1 MKNFALSILLALP
14 LAAQN
19 TPAQDKAIQ
28 DKAVDKL
35 LDRIVTQEERFLKA
49 LSEHAPLFETY
60 IQESNETSAD
70 PQGDPRLVKDHYFL
84 GRARIQVT
92 VGYETLIEK
101 TTQQPVEQ
109 KGKILGIWSSKQK
122 TVPGLFYPRGFA
134 QMAIVDLHDF
144 NRETYRFDFVRRE
157 FLGEVRTLVFEVSP
171 MRRETGRFLG
181 RIWVEER
188 SATIVRFN
196 GTYVSAATPAKGVT
210 PEIYFHFDS
219 WRTNV
224 EGEQWIPSHIYI
236 EEDGMKTDS
245 GHVRFKAQTRIWD
258 YAATP
263 ANGLDEL
270 TQILIESE
278 NPVNDQA
285 SSHDVS
291 PLESQRAWE
300 RQAEENVLSRLE
312 KGGLLAPVGPVD
324 DVLNTVVSN
333 LIVSGKLNVEA
344 RCRVLLTTPLE
355 TFSIGHTIVIS
366 RGLIDV
372 LPDEASLALVLADEL
387 SHIALGHRT
396 PTQFAFYNQT
406 MLSDAELL
414 GKLRFERTTQE
425 LEEASAKTIEIMRAS
440 PYKETGNAGLFLKA
454 LASRGQSLPRLLAAN
469 MGNQVANQEALA
481 RLTEFT
487 LAAPDLEES
496 KLEQIAALPLGS
508 RIKLDPYSDRIGLIE
523 TKPVSFLSAREKMPF
538 EVTPFVPYLTL
549 AGSAPQTKPV
559 IVNAER

>member
-1 MKNFALSILLALP
+1 MKNLALCILLALP
-14 LAAQN
+14 LAAQDN
-19 TPAQDKAIQ
+19 
-28 DKAVDKL
+28 AVDRL
-35 LDRIVTQEERFLKA
+35 LDRIVQQEQHFLKA
-49 LSEHAPLFETY
+49 LSGRAPLFETY
-60 IQESNETSAD
+60 IQESGDTPAGMQAD
-70 PQGDPRLVKDHYFL
+70 PRPVRDHYFL
-84 GRARIQVT
+84 GRVRVQESL
-92 VGYETLIEK
+92 GYEPLIGK
-101 TTQQPVEQ
+101 TTAAPAEP
-109 KGKILGIWSSKQK
+109 KTKILGIWTPKQK
-122 TVPGLFYPRGFA
+122 TVSGQFFPRGFA
-134 QMAIVDLHDF
+134 QMAIVDLYGFD
-144 NRETYRFDFVRRE
+144 RATYHFEFVRRE
-157 FLGEVRTLVFEVSP
+157 FLGDVRALVFEVSP
-171 MRRETGRFLG
+171 RQRDTGRFVG

-188 SATIVRFN
+188 SASIVRFN
-196 GTYVSAATPAKGVT
+196 GTYVSAPAAKGAAAEV
-210 PEIYFHFDS
+210 YFHFDS
-219 WRTNV
+219 WRTHV
-224 EGEQWIPSHIYI
+224 EGDQWIPSHIYV
-236 EEDGMKTDS
+236 EEAG
-245 GHVRFKAQTRIWD
+245 GENGNARFKAQTRIWD

-263 ANGLDEL
+263 VNGLEEL

-278 NPVNDQA
+278 NSVSDQA
-285 SSHDVS
+285 ASHDVS

-312 KGGLLAPVGPVD
+312 KGGLLAPSGPVD
-324 DVLNTVVSN
+324 DVLDTVVSN
-333 LIVSGKLNVEA
+333 LIVSGKLNIDA

-414 GKLRFERTTQE
+414 GKLRFERTAQE

-454 LASRGQSLPRLLAAN
+454 LASRGQALPRLLAAN

-487 LAAPDLEES
+487 LSAPELEES

-508 RIKLDPYSDRIGLIE
+508 RIKLDPYSDRIALIE
-523 TKPVSFLSAREKMPF
+523 TKPVTFLSAREKMPF

-549 AGSAPQTKPV
+549 TGSPLPSTPPA
-559 IVNAER
+559 INAER